1 MTMLDRM
8 RRHRGWLKWSLGI
21 VVVTFVLLY
30 IPAFMGDRDAGGT
43 SPSDAVATINGH
55 TVTVAAYQR
64 LYQQRVQSL
73 RANYGGAIDDKM
85 IQQLGIGQNILYAL
99 IEEQAVIAEAERL
112 GITVTDAELRER
124 ILRKPEL
131 QVNGEFIGDAAY
143 QRLLQSQ
150 RPPIRIADFENE
162 VRHSIMSE
170 KLLAATT
177 GWVRVNDADLD
188 AEYRKRNEKVKLEL
202 AVFNAAQFQKGVQ
215 ATDAEIAAQFAA
227 HADTYKVQEKRRV
240 KFLAVDAD
248 SLRAKMTATPQ
259 EIQAKY
265 DASKQMFSTPEQV
278 RASHILIKTDG
289 KNDDAMKKK
298 AEAVMAK
305 VKAGGDFAALAKQY
319 TEDES
324 GKNNGGD
331 LDYFGRGRMDKAF
344 EDAAFALNVGQVSD
358 IVKSQFGFHII
369 KLTDKKPAATK
380 SLAEVSAQVADQVRL
395 EKAQAEAQKLADEV
409 AKDIKTPEDLDR
421 VAKARGLNL
430 GDSGLFA
437 RDEPMAGLGFAP
449 AVASEAFT
457 LASGKVSGLLRTNQG
472 AAFITVVEVKPS
484 YVPKVDEVKDKVRD
498 DVVRQKAVELA
509 KTKAEAVARAT
520 GNAFAAAAKAAGVEV
535 KSTDFIG
542 RGSALPE
549 IGVNG
554 TVDDIAFRLKTG
566 ETSAPIPT
574 DSAVV
579 VAHVKERQDVDE
591 TKFLTER
598 DALKQELVQQQR
610 QQFFGAYM
618 AKAKAKLKISYNEAA
633 IRNVLG
639 G

>member
-30 IPAFMGDRDAGGT
+30 IPAFMGDRVAGGT
-43 SPSDAVATINGH
+43 TPTDAVATINGH

-85 IQQLGIGQNILYAL
+85 LQQLGIGQNILYAL

-112 GITVTDAELRER
+112 GITVSDAELRER

-131 QVNGEFIGDAAY
+131 QVNGEFIGDAQY

-150 RPPIRIADFENE
+150 RPPIRIADFEDE

-177 GWVRVNDADLD
+177 GWVRVTDADLD
-188 AEYRKRNEKVKLEL
+188 AEYRKRNEKVKVEL

-227 HADTYKVQEKRRV
+227 HADTYRVPEKRRV

-248 SLRAKMTATPQ
+248 ALRAKMTATPQ
-259 EIQAKY
+259 EVQAKY
-265 DASKQMFSTPEQV
+265 EASKQMFSTPEQV
-278 RASHILIKTDG
+278 RASHILFKTDG
-289 KNDDAMKKK
+289 KNDDAVQKK
-298 AEAVMAK
+298 AEAVLAK

-344 EDAAFALNVGQVSD
+344 EDAAFALKVGEVSD
-358 IVKSQFGFHII
+358 LVKSQFGFHII
-369 KLTDKKPAATK
+369 KVTDKKAAVTK
-380 SLAEVSAQVADQVRL
+380 TLAEVSAQVADQVRL

-409 AKDIKTPEDLDR
+409 AKEIKTPDDLER
-421 VAKARGLNL
+421 VARTRGLNV
-430 GDSGLFA
+430 GDSGLFS
-437 RDEPMAGLGFAP
+437 REEPMAGLGFAP

-509 KTKAEAVARAT
+509 KTKAEAVAHAT
-520 GNAFAAAAKAAGVEV
+520 GNAFASAAKAAGVEV
-535 KSTDFIG
+535 KATDFIG
-542 RGSALPE
+542 RGSTFPE
-549 IGVNG
+549 IGVNP
-554 TVDDIAFRLKTG
+554 TLDDIVFNLKAG
-566 ETSAPIPT
+566 ETTSPVPT
-574 DSAVV
+574 DAAVV
-579 VAHVKERQDVDE
+579 VAHVKERQDIDQ

-598 DALKQELVQQQR
+598 DTLKQELIQQQR

-633 IRNVLG
+633 IRSVLG